1 MRWETLRNRLLLKA
15 AAGDG
20 FDAILCIDK
29 NIEYEQNL
37 KTLPLS
43 VIVLDAQTNAVHGL
57 VPFAPHLLKLM
68 GRPLEKVLYFIEK
81 NGDVAQVVIPRPR
94 A

>member
-1 MRWETLRNRLLLKA
+1 LLLKA

-37 KTLPLS
+37 KTLPLP

-57 VPFAPHLLKLM
+57 VPFAPSLLTL
-68 GRPLEKVLYFIEK
+68 RETHLEKALYFEK
-81 NGDVAQVVIPRPR
+81 NGKVVRVSVPRPR